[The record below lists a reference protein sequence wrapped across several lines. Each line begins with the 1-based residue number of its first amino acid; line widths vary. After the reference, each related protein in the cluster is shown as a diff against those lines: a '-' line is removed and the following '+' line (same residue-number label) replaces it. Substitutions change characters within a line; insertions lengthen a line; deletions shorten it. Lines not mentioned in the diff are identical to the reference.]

1 MKIRPYQ
8 SSDLERLYHICL
20 LTCDNGKDGSH
31 LYSDPKLIGYMY
43 AAPYAI
49 FEPELCF
56 VLANDADKAV
66 GYILGTKDS
75 AEFGQRCEKEWFPP
89 ICEQFP
95 LLAQDDQ
102 SAEAEIIR
110 TIHRGHEKENWLPNH
125 PAHLHI
131 DILPEGQSGGWGL
144 KLMETFW
151 AKLRELNVPGV
162 FLGVSKQNENAVGFY
177 RHIGY
182 EEMSVHNWG
191 YILGKD
197 LQSSN

>member
-8 SSDLERLYHICL
+8 SSDLDRLYHICL
-20 LTCDNGKDGSH
+20 LTTDNGKDGSH
-31 LYSDPKLIGYMY
+31 LFSDPKLNGYMY

-56 VLANDADKAV
+56 VLVNNDNLAI
-66 GYILGTKDS
+66 GYILGTKDT
-75 AEFGQRCEKEWFPP
+75 ATFGQWCEKEWFPP
-89 ICEQFP
+89 IREQFP
-95 LLAQDDQ
+95 LPAADDM
-102 SAEAEIIR
+102 SAEANLIR
-110 TIHRGHEKENWLPNH
+110 SIHNGHDIENWLPGY

-151 AKLRELNVPGV
+151 NELRELGVPGV

-177 RHIGY
+177 RHIGFD
-182 EEMSVHNWG
+182 ELQTHDWG
-191 YILGKD
+191 YIMGKK
-197 LQSSN
+197 L